1 MSPVGEKADGA
12 VAPPQPIIKSADM
25 VQPMQDVAVEVAQ
38 EAMAQHDIEKDIAA
52 YIKRDFDKRYGPTWH
67 VVVGK
72 NFGSFCTHESGHF
85 VYFYLGNIAI
95 LLFKAG

>member
-1 MSPVGEKADGA
+1 MAEQASGSTAT
-12 VAPPQPIIKSADM
+12 PQAIIKSADM
-25 VQPMQDVAVEVAQ
+25 AEEMQQVAIKCAE
-38 EAMAQHDIEKDIAA
+38 EAMAQHQVEKDIAA

-72 NFGSFCTHESGHF
+72 SFGSFCTHETNNF
-85 VYFYLGNIAI
+85 LYWYMGNIAI

>member
-1 MSPVGEKADGA
+1 MADEKSTPTQAT
-12 VAPPQPIIKSADM
+12 IKSADM
-25 VQPMQDVAVEVAQ
+25 SDEMQKVAIQTAI
-38 EAMAQHDIEKDIAA
+38 EALEKNEIEKDIAA

-72 NFGSFCTHESGHF
+72 SFGSFCTHESGHF
-85 VYFYLGNIAI
+85 VYFYLGSIAI

>member
-1 MSPVGEKADGA
+1 MADEKSTPTQAT
-12 VAPPQPIIKSADM
+12 IKSADM
-25 VQPMQDVAVEVAQ
+25 ADEMQKVAIQTAIDALEKH
-38 EAMAQHDIEKDIAA
+38 EIEKDIAA

-72 NFGSFCTHESGHF
+72 SFGSFCTHESGHF
-85 VYFYLGNIAI
+85 VYFYLGSIAI

>member
-1 MSPVGEKADGA
+1 MAEQPTGAAVSPQA
-12 VAPPQPIIKSADM
+12 IIKSADM
-25 VQPMQDVAVEVAQ
+25 AEEMQQQAIQ
-38 EAMAQHDIEKDIAA
+38 TTTEAMAANTVEKDIAA

-72 NFGSFCTHESGHF
+72 SFGSFCTHETNHF
-85 VYFYLGNIAI
+85 LYWYMGNIAI

>member
-1 MSPVGEKADGA
+1 MAEQATGAATSSQPV
-12 VAPPQPIIKSADM
+12 PIIKSADM
-25 VQPMQDVAVEVAQ
+25 DSAMQQVAINTAQ
-38 EAMAQHDIEKDIAA
+38 EAMAQHTVEKDIAA

-72 NFGSFCTHESGHF
+72 SFGSFCTHETNNF
-85 VYFYLGNIAI
+85 LYWYMGNIAV

>member
-1 MSPVGEKADGA
+1 MADEKNTPTQAT
-12 VAPPQPIIKSADM
+12 IKSADM
-25 VQPMQDVAVEVAQ
+25 SDEMQKVAIQTAIDALEKH
-38 EAMAQHDIEKDIAA
+38 EIEKDIAA

-72 NFGSFCTHESGHF
+72 SFGSFCTHESGHF
-85 VYFYLGNIAI
+85 VYFYLGSIAI